1 MNFSGS
7 KSWLKEETKTLFHI
21 EQEPAISPLT
31 EFPDKT
37 SIHLGLGES
46 HITRHV
52 FDCYAASEKILDP
65 PDPAGD
71 MVECFG
77 GVRDRQKVMKI
88 DPMHPSP
95 AESAVVVSTPVRRS
109 LLCP

>member
-1 MNFSGS
+1 MVEGGNKDIVSHRTRAS
-7 KSWLKEETKTLFHI
+7 N
-21 EQEPAISPLT
+21 QPARRVPGQ
-31 EFPDKT
+31 T

-95 AESAVVVSTPVRRS
+95 AEMVGDPFRRS
-109 LLCP
+109 CVNSSSP